1 MDDIP
6 CTYEVD
12 IGKIDIKLL
21 KPSVQFLKGGGP
33 GYYDN
38 HNSLWGYLPGWLLE
52 PTYATSCI
60 RGKIF
65 DSFHTVIFLVR
76 DASDNTILYIL
87 QILIKHLFYII
98 YIIYYILCIVYFQQY
113 NQQ

>member
-12 IGKIDIKLL
+12 IGKIDVNLL
-21 KPSVQFLKGGGP
+21 KPSVHLLKGGGT

-60 RGKIF
+60 RGMVF
-65 DSFHTVIFLVR
+65 DLFHTLICHVR
-76 DASDNTILYIL
+76 DASDNNILYIL
-87 QILIKHLFYII
+87 PTI
-98 YIIYYILCIVYFQQY
+98 
-113 NQQ
+113 

>member
-1 MDDIP
+1 MDIIW

-12 IGKIDIKLL
+12 IGKVDITLL
-21 KPSVQFLKGGGP
+21 KPSVPLFKGGRTR
-33 GYYDN
+33 YYDD

-65 DSFHTVIFLVR
+65 DSFHTLIFHVR
-76 DASDNTILYIL
+76 DSSDNTILYIL
-87 QILIKHLFYII
+87 LMLIKNLY
-98 YIIYYILCIVYFQQY
+98 IVYFQ
-113 NQQ
+113 

>member
-12 IGKIDIKLL
+12 IGKIYIKLL
-21 KPSVQFLKGGGP
+21 KPSVHFLKGGSP
-33 GYYDN
+33 GYYEYYDN
-38 HNSLWGYLPGWLLE
+38 YNSLWGYLPGWLLE
-52 PTYATSCI
+52 PTYPTSCI

-76 DASDNTILYIL
+76 DASDNTIL
-87 QILIKHLFYII
+87 
-98 YIIYYILCIVYFQQY
+98 
-113 NQQ
+113 